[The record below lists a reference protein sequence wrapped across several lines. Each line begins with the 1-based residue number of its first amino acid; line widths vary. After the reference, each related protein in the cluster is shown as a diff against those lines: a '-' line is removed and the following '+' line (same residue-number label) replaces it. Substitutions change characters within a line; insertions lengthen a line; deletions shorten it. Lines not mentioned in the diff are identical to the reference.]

1 MTDMSEKPG
10 GNLPKKEDLEKELAE
25 YLSRKYGGQVKV
37 ISTGIQA
44 VPAGEGEAE
53 VDEGTGE
60 RGSPVREFDLRP
72 EELIRWLDEFVVR
85 QETAKRVLATKI
97 CTHFNRLRRQLEDD
111 LPREPAVGRV
121 KSNVLLI
128 GPTGVGKTYLIKLIA
143 RRLGVPFV
151 KGDATK
157 FSETGYVGGDVED
170 LVRDL
175 VREADGDLELAQYGI
190 VYIDE
195 VDKIAGSPHRYGA
208 DVSRTGVQR
217 ALLKPMEE
225 TEVEMKVAHDPISQ
239 IEAIEHYRR
248 TGKRER
254 RVVNTKNIL
263 FIMSGAFDGLAEI
276 VEKRLGSR
284 SIGFDRDVGR
294 TGKADAV
301 LLHQVKAEDLIEYGF
316 ETEFIGRLPV
326 IAVLDPLSVEDL
338 LAILQNANGS
348 VVAAKKEDF
357 LAYEIRLAFT
367 DEALRRIAELAFQ
380 EQTGARG
387 LVSVVER
394 VLLPF
399 ETRLPSTD
407 IEVLAVTR
415 QMVDDPEES
424 LARLLA
430 SDAARA
436 RNREL
441 YAQLAE
447 AERKRLEKRIVRQ
460 VGQYLEEFDVLLTPE
475 RLALFAGYCQETN
488 ADPEDLADILV
499 DLVDEIRRFGERLSA
514 SCGISVTFSDEAIDR
529 ILARRPLGVATVKKV
544 LASLKRDYEY
554 GLCLLAQRRPDS
566 HVVVPATGIDD
577 PKGFVEE
584 LFRRN
589 FDD

>member
-1 MTDMSEKPG
+1 
-10 GNLPKKEDLEKELAE
+10 
-25 YLSRKYGGQVKV
+25 
-37 ISTGIQA
+37 
-44 VPAGEGEAE
+44 
-53 VDEGTGE
+53 
-60 RGSPVREFDLRP
+60 
-72 EELIRWLDEFVVR
+72 
-85 QETAKRVLATKI
+85 
-97 CTHFNRLRRQLEDD
+97 
-111 LPREPAVGRV
+111 
-121 KSNVLLI
+121 
-128 GPTGVGKTYLIKLIA
+128 
-143 RRLGVPFV
+143 
-151 KGDATK
+151 
-157 FSETGYVGGDVED
+157 
-170 LVRDL
+170 
-175 VREADGDLELAQYGI
+175 
-190 VYIDE
+190 
-195 VDKIAGSPHRYGA
+195 
-208 DVSRTGVQR
+208 
-217 ALLKPMEE
+217 
-225 TEVEMKVAHDPISQ
+225 
-239 IEAIEHYRR
+239 
-248 TGKRER
+248 
-254 RVVNTKNIL
+254 
-263 FIMSGAFDGLAEI
+263 
-276 VEKRLGSR
+276 
-284 SIGFDRDVGR
+284 
-294 TGKADAV
+294 
-301 LLHQVKAEDLIEYGF
+301 
-316 ETEFIGRLPV
+316 LPV

-415 QMVDDPEES
+415 QMVDDPEGS